1 MAMSLSLRELKCAR
15 QKLDKD
21 AQTLSNR
28 IRLLSVEEMRT
39 LKKIE
44 ETVRTTQ
51 EIQEAQ
57 RKAQERL
64 DARSNL
70 TNMRTRQ
77 LKAARDNI
85 NRLRTERSRGR
96 QLQRDLILHSK
107 QQDFTE
113 GRKFRLLSLQ
123 TKREFKA
130 TKTQENRMKSSLI
143 KWEEQRAAESYQ
155 LFQEQRL
162 KQSKDNYL
170 KKIEDESLK
179 KETTERRIV
188 EMEKVELELISRLQN
203 TQNLHQ
209 EAFQRLEQAISTIR
223 RSQSQ
228 PELKGEVKLSRVES
242 DC

>member
-1 MAMSLSLRELKCAR
+1 
-15 QKLDKD
+15 
-21 AQTLSNR
+21 
-28 IRLLSVEEMRT
+28 MRT

-64 DARSNL
+64 DARSHL
-70 TNMRTRQ
+70 TNTRTRQ
-77 LKAARDNI
+77 LRAARDNI
-85 NRLRTERSRGR
+85 NKLRTERSKGR

-107 QQDFTE
+107 QQDFSE
-113 GRKFRLLSLQ
+113 GRKFRLLSLKTRHEFQ
-123 TKREFKA
+123 T

-170 KKIEDESLK
+170 KKIEDEGLK

-242 DC
+242 DY